1 MSILQ
6 FSPVQKR
13 NRNKIIGI
21 ALFWFLFGMVYAIL
35 ERGILG
41 TSTVYP
47 STGNPYNFGT
57 ALLTAS
63 FGALVMGLVFGGI
76 EVYYINRKFARM
88 AFGVKILLKT
98 SIYLLAVCLL
108 VILLSFLG
116 SSLSMHVAPND
127 TAVYNSV
134 LLFMANEA
142 FWCVVFYVGV
152 AILVGLFL
160 SEVSDNLGQGVVKNF
175 LLGKYHRPREERRI
189 FMFLD
194 MKASTTIAEQ
204 LGHIRYFELLNAYYA
219 DMTSAILNSAGA
231 VYKYVGDE
239 IIISWDYKTGLKNNN
254 CLRCFFAIKK
264 ELNSKAEN
272 YKSRFGLAP
281 GFKAGMHCGPV
292 TTGEIGV
299 LKKEIAFN
307 GDVLNTAARIQEL
320 CNNYGAEL
328 LVSEDLHTAL
338 NTDSAFAAK
347 PIGNL
352 SLRGRDARVQLYSV
366 TCLEDQV

>member
-1 MSILQ
+1 
-6 FSPVQKR
+6 
-13 NRNKIIGI
+13 
-21 ALFWFLFGMVYAIL
+21 MVYAIL

-41 TSTVYP
+41 ATTVYP
-47 STGNPYNFGT
+47 STGNPYNFSS

-63 FGALVMGLVFGGI
+63 FGALVMGFVFGGI
-76 EVYYINRKFARM
+76 EVFYINRKFARM

-98 SIYLLAVCLL
+98 SIYLLAICLL

-116 SSLSMHVAPND
+116 SSLSMRVAPND
-127 TAVYNSV
+127 IAVYNSV
-134 LLFMANEA
+134 ILFMSNEA
-142 FWCVVFYVGV
+142 FWCVVFYVAV
-152 AILVGLFL
+152 AIMVGLFL

-175 LLGKYHRPREERRI
+175 LFGKYHRPREERRI

-219 DMTSAILNSAGA
+219 DMTRAILNNAGA

-239 IIISWDYKTGLKNNN
+239 IIVSWDYKTGLKNNN
-254 CLRCFFAIKK
+254 CLRCFFAIKEAMK
-264 ELNSKAEN
+264 SKSES
-272 YKSRFGLAP
+272 YKAQFGLAP

-292 TTGEIGV
+292 ITGEIGV

-307 GDVLNTAARIQEL
+307 GDVLNTTARIQDL
-320 CNNYGAEL
+320 CNDYGVEL
-328 LVSEDLHTAL
+328 LVSEDLYTVL
-338 NTDSAFAAK
+338 TPDNTFVAK

-352 SLRGRDARVQLYSV
+352 SLRGRDARVNLYSV
-366 TCLEDQV
+366 SLQGEAKK

>member
-1 MSILQ
+1 MSIFQL
-6 FSPVQKR
+6 SLLQKR
-13 NRNKIIGI
+13 NLNKIVGI
-21 ALFWFLFGMVYAIL
+21 ALFWFLFGMTYALL

-41 TSTVYP
+41 NATVYP
-47 STGNPYNFGT
+47 STGNPYKFST

-63 FGALVMGLVFGGI
+63 FGALLMGFIFGGV
-76 EVYYINRKFARM
+76 EVYYLSRKFIRM

-98 SIYLLAVCLL
+98 SIYLFTICLL

-116 SSLSMHVAPND
+116 SSLSMRVAPND
-127 TAVYNSV
+127 TAVYNSA
-134 LLFMANEA
+134 LLFMSNEA
-142 FWCVVFYVGV
+142 FWCVVFYSGAV
-152 AILVGLFL
+152 ICVGLFL
-160 SEVSDNLGQGVVKNF
+160 TEVSDNLGQGVVKNF
-175 LLGKYHRPREERRI
+175 LFGKYHRPREERRI

-204 LGHIRYFELLNAYYA
+204 LGHIRYFELLNTYYA
-219 DMTSAILNSAGA
+219 DMTKSILNSAGV

-254 CLRCFFAIKK
+254 CLHCFFSIKNVLK
-264 ELNSKAEN
+264 DRAEN

-281 GFKAGMHCGPV
+281 DFKAGMHCGPV

-307 GDVLNTAARIQEL
+307 GDVLNTTARIQSL
-320 CNNYGAEL
+320 CNDYGVEL
-328 LVSEDLHTAL
+328 LISEALYTAL
-338 NTDSAFAAK
+338 NPDNSFVAK

-352 SLRGRDARVQLYSV
+352 RLRGRDARVQLYSV
-366 TCLEDQV
+366 SQR